1 MKLSLKEYM
10 QDRGIVFAFGRMN
23 PITSGHEELVKG
35 LAKAAKKY
43 KADAVLYLSPSHD
56 PQKNPLKFLDK
67 VKFAKAAFPQ
77 VRVSD
82 NPMVKNPYQ
91 AILDAIDDGYKRIY
105 MAAGE
110 DRISSFETMIRRI
123 LKDFPDVEIK
133 VIDTG
138 DRTPGISGTA
148 MRNLVKA
155 GDLNTFTTKL
165 PKMLQP
171 MARQVFDKVK
181 KGLRA

>member
-1 MKLSLKEYM
+1 MKSLKEYM
-10 QDRGIVFAFGRMN
+10 GDRGIVFAFGRMN

-43 KADAVLYLSPSHD
+43 KSDAVLYLSPTHD
-56 PQKNPLKFLDK
+56 STKNPLKFSDK
-67 VKFAKAAFPQ
+67 VKFAKIAFPQ
-77 VRVSD
+77 IRVSD

-123 LKDFPDVEIK
+123 KKDFPDIEIK

-148 MRNLVKA
+148 MRNLVKS
-155 GDLNTFTTKL
+155 GDLNTFAEKL
-165 PKMLQP
+165 PQRLRPK
-171 MARQVFDKVK
+171 AKKVFDQVS
-181 KGLRA
+181 KGLRV